1 MVELYRGDGLF
12 AAASERLQSSKVS
25 RDAKLRFQFQIERTA
40 QPDPHK
46 ACALYD
52 VGGEPV
58 IKEKGKQGQPQLEIA
73 PYPSSLR
80 GRRLEPASQALV
92 KFHERLAA
100 RLDSEIA
107 LAPVEQDLLDFLN
120 GIRLSPSMMAQA
132 CRQNAT
138 MRAPLGLDTVGR
150 APPPI
155 PDALSFALYCNALLS
170 ICAPEADQMNTQPTR
185 SAHREF
191 LHFHSRAVAA
201 PGAGAIFV
209 QVR

>member
-1 MVELYRGDGLF
+1 M
-12 AAASERLQSSKVS
+12 
-25 RDAKLRFQFQIERTA
+25 
-40 QPDPHK
+40 
-46 ACALYD
+46 
-52 VGGEPV
+52 
-58 IKEKGKQGQPQLEIA
+58 EIA

-170 ICAPEADQMNTQPTR
+170 ICAPEADQMNTNPPVQLTANFSISTR
-185 SAHREF
+185 EQSPHPAQGLF
-191 LHFHSRAVAA
+191 SYKRA
-201 PGAGAIFV
+201 GAGCLDSAPRDLSGFLPGYAERGALRFCRCV
-209 QVR
+209 GRA

>member
-1 MVELYRGDGLF
+1 M
-12 AAASERLQSSKVS
+12 
-25 RDAKLRFQFQIERTA
+25 
-40 QPDPHK
+40 
-46 ACALYD
+46 
-52 VGGEPV
+52 
-58 IKEKGKQGQPQLEIA
+58 EIA

-170 ICAPEADQMNTQPTR
+170 ICAPEADQMNTNPPVQLTANFSISTREQSPHPAQGLFSYKCVSIAGRQRKRSLGLLSDFVTNELPHRIAEIRCSEQPND
-185 SAHREF
+185 
-191 LHFHSRAVAA
+191 AVRTLGR
-201 PGAGAIFV
+201 P
-209 QVR
+209 R